1 MSPATNKEC
10 HMYANHAF
18 ARKDALTEAD
28 MRSLAPSLFAT
39 EAHSSRSDRFV
50 PVATIDIVRGLQK
63 EGFEVFSAQQ
73 AKTRDASKRE
83 HNKHMVRLRN
93 PSMRQMANGDT
104 FEIVLINGND
114 GSSAYRMMPG
124 FFRFV
129 CANGLIVGKS
139 IGETRV
145 RHSGDAMH
153 DVIDGAYTVLQD
165 APKVIDRV
173 ESFRA
178 TSLTRDEAVAFAAAA
193 HQLRFPNASLDRD
206 DAEFAPAPIEPM
218 RLLSARRQEDMA
230 ERSNL
235 WGVLNVVQENVIRG
249 GQKGWVERAD
259 ARGRMQT
266 RRASTRAVA
275 GIDGN
280 RDLNRALWTLAEEM
294 AKLKGGAA

>member
-1 MSPATNKEC
+1 
-10 HMYANHAF
+10 MYTNHAS
-18 ARKDALTEAD
+18 ASKVALNETA
-28 MRSLAPSLFAT
+28 MRALAPSMFAID
-39 EAHSSRSDRFV
+39 AHHSRSDRFV
-50 PVATIDIVRGLQK
+50 PVPTIDIVRGLQK

-73 AKTRDASKRE
+73 AKTRDASKVGY
-83 HNKHMVRLRN
+83 NKHMVRMRN
-93 PSMRQMANGDT
+93 PAMRQMDNGDAY
-104 FEIVLINGND
+104 EIVLVNGND

-129 CANGLIVGKS
+129 CANGLIVGQS

-145 RHSGDAMH
+145 RHSGDAMG
-153 DVIDGAYTVLQD
+153 DVIDGAYTVLRD
-165 APKVIDRV
+165 APTVLDHI

-178 TSLTRDEAVAFAAAA
+178 TTLTRDEAVAFATAA
-193 HQLRFPNASLDRD
+193 HQLRFPNAALARD
-206 DAEFAPAPIEPM
+206 DDAFAPAPIEPV

-249 GQKGWVERAD
+249 GQKGWVERAN
-259 ARGRMQT
+259 ARGQMQT

-294 AKLKGGAA
+294 VKLKARAA